1 MVKLYMDF
9 GLLDI
14 KIEFALQIAGFI
26 IRVVHQTKELRMTSE
41 LVS

>member
-14 KIEFALQIAGFI
+14 KIEFALWIAGFI
-26 IRVVHQTKELRMTSE
+26 CVVHQTKELRITTE